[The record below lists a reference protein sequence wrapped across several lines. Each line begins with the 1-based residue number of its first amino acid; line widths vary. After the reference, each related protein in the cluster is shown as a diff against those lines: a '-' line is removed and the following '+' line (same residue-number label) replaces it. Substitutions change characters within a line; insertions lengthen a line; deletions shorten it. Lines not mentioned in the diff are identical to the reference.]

1 MNKSTQRDVI
11 YEVLKNTTSHP
22 TADWVYDMAKEQI
35 PNISKGTVYRNLNQ
49 LVENGMAIKVPG
61 IFESDRF
68 DANTDRHYHL
78 ICVKCGAVVDFDDNK
93 SKIRV
98 KLGEN
103 NGSFVQNYSLVY
115 YGLCPKCNN
124 KRSKTKKTINTK
136 TK

>member
-1 MNKSTQRDVI
+1 MNKSAQRDVI
-11 YEVLKNTTSHP
+11 YEVLKSTVSHP

-68 DANTDRHYHL
+68 DANTERHCHL
-78 ICVKCGAVVDFDDNK
+78 ICVKCGDVIDFEGKK
-93 SKIRV
+93 SKVNV
-98 KLGEN
+98 KLGEI
-103 NGSFVQNYSLVY
+103 NGAFVQNYSLTY

-124 KRSKTKKTINTK
+124 KDNKNKNKK
-136 TK
+136 